1 MLIVV
6 GLLLLLL
13 PLLAALQYRWLGQVS
28 DGEREQLKLNIRT
41 TARRFAQDFDRELT
55 LAYAAF
61 APGPSSQG
69 EIDQQDYLERYS
81 RWQATAQHPQLVRE
95 IFLARLDDNN
105 RLALKRLNPELH
117 QFIPREWPEEMHP
130 LRQRLEQHFQNTSR
144 LLSASSRSQS
154 PEAEASAREILRRS
168 IPVTAEEVPAL
179 VISILSPPMIKE
191 NREISLR
198 PASGVVIVR
207 LSLNYLQQE
216 LLPTLVRRHFDAD
229 KELTY
234 NVAIVSRQ
242 EPRRVLYQFGPYLA
256 QSQADQDAL
265 KADVTAGMF
274 GLRYDELRS
283 LMHNRAAEAEA
294 KAEGKAAAK
303 AAEKTEAN
311 KPRPAQPVEST
322 SPVSTP
328 SPRPDQGAGFTP
340 GEDTRPWQMLIRHR
354 AGSLDAAVAS
364 VRRRNLLLSFGIMAM
379 LAVSV
384 MLMMI
389 LSRRA
394 GRLAQQQIEFVA
406 GVSHELR
413 TPLAVIR
420 SAGENLADGVIRDN
434 DQIKRYG
441 KLIRDEGRR
450 LTEMVEQVLEF
461 AGAQSER
468 RKYELQPVN
477 TADLI
482 AQAITAVQPQMLEG
496 SFEIEQRLPPDL
508 PDVLAE
514 APALARAIQN
524 LLSNA
529 MKYSGHSRWIGL
541 RAQAVNQGH
550 DEQVQITVEDRGL
563 GIASAELSHIFE
575 PFYRGSEVIAAQ
587 IHGNGLGLSLVK
599 NIVEAHGGHI
609 TVKSNPGRGS
619 VFTITLPATPPARE
633 FTGEAASVLNTGS

>member
-1 MLIVV
+1 MKAWKRQPKTMLVVV

-13 PLLAALQYRWLGQVS
+13 PLLATLQYRWLGQVS
-28 DGEREQLKLNIRT
+28 DGEREQLKWSLRT

-61 APGPSSQG
+61 ASGPSPQG
-69 EIDQQDYLERYS
+69 ELDQKDYLARYD

-95 IFLARLDDNN
+95 IFLARLDDNDQ
-105 RLALKRLNPELH
+105 LALKRLNPELH

-144 LLSASSRSQS
+144 LLSSSSRAQS
-154 PEAEASAREILRRS
+154 SEAEASVREVLRRP
-168 IPVTAEEVPAL
+168 IPATAEEVPAL
-179 VISILSPPMIKE
+179 VIPILSPPVVRE
-191 NREISLR
+191 NGEISLR

-207 LSLNYLQQE
+207 LSLNYIQQE
-216 LLPTLVRRHFDAD
+216 LLPVLARRHFDAD
-229 KELTY
+229 KELNY

-242 EPRRVLYQFGPYLA
+242 EPRRVLYQFGPHLA

-265 KADVTAGMF
+265 RADVTAGLF
-274 GLRYDELRS
+274 GLRYDELRN
-283 LMHNRAAEAEA
+283 LMRNRAAE
-294 KAEGKAAAK
+294 
-303 AAEKTEAN
+303 TEAN
-311 KPRPAQPVEST
+311 NQRPAGTAQPAET
-322 SPVSTP
+322 TNPVSSP
-328 SPRPDQGAGFTP
+328 SPRPDQGAGFAP
-340 GEDTRPWQMLIRHR
+340 GEDNRPWQMLIRHR

-384 MLMMI
+384 VLMM
-389 LSRRA
+389 LSSRRA

-477 TADLI
+477 PADLI
-482 AQAITAVQPQMLEG
+482 EQAVSAAQPQMIEG
-496 SFEIEQRLPPDL
+496 SFEIEKRIQPDL

-514 APALARAIQN
+514 APALSRAIQN

-541 RAQAVNQGH
+541 RAQVVNNGRG
-550 DEQVQITVEDRGL
+550 EQVQITVEDRGL
-563 GIASAELSHIFE
+563 GIPSAELSHIFE
-575 PFYRGSEVIAAQ
+575 PFYRGSEVMAAQ

-599 NIVEAHGGHI
+599 NIVEAHGGSVA
-609 TVKSNPGRGS
+609 VKSSPGRGS
-619 VFTITLPATPPARE
+619 IFTIMLPASPPARE
-633 FTGEAASVLNTGS
+633 LTGEAESVLNTGS